1 MVELGYARQTDL
13 LVQSYEAMS
22 MVKFSYYGFSG
33 VFPIPFKRKT
43 TQMTKEKTETSASV
57 CLIPV
62 ETGHLGNSG

>member
-1 MVELGYARQTDL
+1 
-13 LVQSYEAMS
+13 